1 MNNFNQQKILIPILI
16 DKKKE
21 IWSILFSYYIN
32 SSMYLQDVL
41 SAIYLYYQKYIIF
54 INEHNSWQFFLNL
67 MLFHNAQR
75 HYEHWTLLKHVSSC
89 K

>member
-1 MNNFNQQKILIPILI
+1 
-16 DKKKE
+16 
-21 IWSILFSYYIN
+21 
-32 SSMYLQDVL
+32 MYLQDVL

>member
-1 MNNFNQQKILIPILI
+1 
-16 DKKKE
+16 
-21 IWSILFSYYIN
+21 
-32 SSMYLQDVL
+32 MYLQDVL

-75 HYEHWTLLKHVSSC
+75 HYEHWTLLKHVSFRVN
-89 K
+89 KLNGH